1 MKVVHSSQDLY
12 RRYREHMQ
20 KIADVKNALAVLQW
34 DQETYLPK
42 KGASFRSRQMS
53 TLSSLVHQL
62 STQKKLANLLGDLSA
77 LDSLK
82 EEEKKNVAL
91 SLEDYDKQK
100 KYPSSFV
107 RKLSETVSQS
117 FHAWVDARQQN
128 SFALFESE
136 LAQLIE
142 LKKQQADLLG
152 YAAHP
157 YDALL
162 DEFEKGCTV
171 SMLDR
176 TFDLVKGPL
185 KNLLDQILEKKQV
198 DDGFLRQYFPKQD
211 QWNYGMQLIGQL
223 GFDLQAGRQDLSEHP
238 FTTSFCVQD
247 VRITTRI
254 NEHNLAAMTWSC
266 IHEVG
271 HGLYEQGLS
280 EHEYGLPLGEYTSI
294 SIHES
299 QSRLWENQVG
309 RSMGFWTY
317 HYPQLQAAF
326 PHALAGVPLHQF
338 YQGINKV
345 EPTFIRTESDELTYH
360 FHIMIRYE
368 LEKLLIEGQL
378 SAHDIPAY
386 WNEQYRKYLHLDPP
400 DDRTGCLQD
409 VHWSHGS
416 FGYFA
421 TYSLG
426 SFYAAQ
432 LFTAAQK
439 QIPGLAAQIEA
450 GNTSSLL
457 HWLRQ
462 RIFRF
467 GRMYNSEEL
476 CRRVSGEVLDVGYF
490 MQYLLDK
497 YRKIYEF

>member
-1 MKVVHSSQDLY
+1 MKHAPRSKYLY
-12 RRYREHMQ
+12 QRYREHMQ

-42 KGASFRSRQMS
+42 KGAAFRARQMS

-62 STQKKLANLLGDLSA
+62 STTKKMGTLLAELSTQ
-77 LDSLK
+77 DSLS

-91 SLEDYDKQK
+91 SQEDYDKQK

-107 RKLSETVSQS
+107 KELSETISQS
-117 FHAWVDARQQN
+117 FHAWIEARRHN
-128 SFALFESE
+128 SFALFEPE
-136 LAQLIE
+136 LDRLIA
-142 LKKQQADLLG
+142 LKRRQADHLG

-171 SMLDR
+171 SQLDK
-176 TFDLVKGPL
+176 TFESVKGPL
-185 KNLLDQILEKKQV
+185 KDLLDQVMGQKQV
-198 DDGFLRQYFPKQD
+198 DDRFLHQRFSKQD
-211 QWNYGMQLIGQL
+211 QWNYGIRLIGQL
-223 GFDLQAGRQDLSEHP
+223 GFDFEAGRQDLSEHP
-238 FTTSFCVQD
+238 FTTSFGVHD

-266 IHEVG
+266 IHEAG
-271 HGLYEQGLS
+271 HALYEQGLLES
-280 EHEYGLPLGEYTSI
+280 QYGLPLGEYTSI

-309 RSMGFWTY
+309 RSLGFWTY
-317 HYPQLQAAF
+317 HFPELQSVFSQQLGG
-326 PHALAGVPLHQF
+326 LSVYQF

-368 LEKLLIEGQL
+368 LEKLLIGGQL

-386 WNEQYRKYLHLDPP
+386 WNEQYSKYLNLDPP

-432 LFTAAQK
+432 LYGAAQK
-439 QIPGLAAQIEA
+439 QIPDLSGQIQ
-450 GNTSSLL
+450 GGDTHSLL
-457 HWLRQ
+457 QWLKQ

-467 GRMYNSEEL
+467 GRMLNSEEICL
-476 CRRVSGEVLDVGYF
+476 QASGEVLDVGYF

-497 YRKIYEF
+497 YKNIYEF